1 MRSVHL
7 NNTERKTSHEIKDS
21 KREQWVIPIG
31 VGEDELLR
39 KIFVD
44 ETRFIYD
51 KFTMVTPTYK
61 RTENLPRLFD
71 HYCTMAD
78 IIHKIIILWN
88 NVGKDVPV
96 EIVREADECLVP
108 VIIKI
113 MPRNNLTSRFI
124 PYKEIETAGE

>member
-1 MRSVHL
+1 M
-7 NNTERKTSHEIKDS
+7 
-21 KREQWVIPIG
+21 IPTG

-61 RTENLPRLFD
+61 RTENLPRLFN
-71 HYCTMAD
+71 HYCTMTD
-78 IIHKIIILWN
+78 IIHRIIILWN
-88 NVGKDVPV
+88 NVGKEVPDDIKRHADDCEVPV
-96 EIVREADECLVP
+96 TV
-108 VIIKI
+108 KI

-124 PYKEIETAGE
+124 PYKEIETAGKWGFEKYTQ